1 MTHKLRV
8 DGYLNACRKL
18 GIEPHVLRNTNT
30 RSSLQVGYELAKA
43 HFEQPFSET
52 AILCAAD
59 TLAIGVIQAAYE
71 KGIRIPEDLSLM
83 GFDNITF
90 SALPPISLTTVN
102 QPKLELA
109 VSAMDMLLNRIKRP
123 ETPHTKT
130 ILSPSLVIR
139 NSCRAI

>member
-1 MTHKLRV
+1 
-8 DGYLNACRKL
+8 
-18 GIEPHVLRNTNT
+18 
-30 RSSLQVGYELAKA
+30 
-43 HFEQPFSET
+43 
-52 AILCAAD
+52 

-109 VSAMDMLLNRIKRP
+109 VSALDMLLNRIKRP

-139 NSCRAI
+139 NSCRAIGNN